1 MPART
6 LIIVN
11 PASRNGAL
19 GRRWPDVERR
29 LRGGLGRD
37 FDAEQTRGPR
47 DAVRIAREAA
57 RAGTECI
64 IGVGGDGTARE
75 VVSGVLEAGLGESTQ
90 VGLLPFGTGAD
101 LCRTLGIPR
110 DLDQAVARLAS
121 GKVRRIDAGRADLTG
136 RDGRPVTAWFVNIAS
151 FGLSALVSEK
161 VNAAPKALGG
171 RGSFLVGTLRA
182 LASFRS
188 REVTVRVDG
197 ALLYAGPL
205 VFATAA
211 NGRYFGG
218 GMHVAPQAVPD
229 DGLLDVVVVRD
240 APRTRLL
247 RQIPGI
253 YKGNH
258 LDQPEVSVARGAR
271 IEAEAE
277 PGQVWIELDGEPL
290 GTLPARFQVLP
301 GALAWIGA
309 EG

>member
-6 LIIVN
+6 LFIVN

-29 LRGGLGRD
+29 LRDGLGRD
-37 FDAEQTRGPR
+37 FDVERTRGPR

-57 RAGTECI
+57 RAGADCI
-64 IGVGGDGTARE
+64 VGVGGDGTAHE
-75 VVSGVLEAGLGESTQ
+75 VVSGVLQAGLGESTQ
-90 VGLLPFGTGAD
+90 VGLLPFGTGGD
-101 LCRTLGIPR
+101 LSRTLGIPR
-110 DLDQAVARLAS
+110 DVEQAVARLAS
-121 GKVRRIDAGRADLTG
+121 GKVRRIDAGRAEFTAA
-136 RDGRPVTAWFVNIAS
+136 DGRPATAWFVNIAS
-151 FGLSALVSEK
+151 FGLSGLVTQK
-161 VNAAPKALGG
+161 VNSAPKALGG
-171 RGSFLVGTLRA
+171 RGSFLVGTLRG
-182 LASFRS
+182 LAAFRAS
-188 REVTVRVDG
+188 DVTLRVDG
-197 ALLYAGPL
+197 TLLHEGPL

-229 DGLLDVVVVRD
+229 DGLLDVVAVRA
-240 APRTRLL
+240 APRSRLL

-253 YKGNH
+253 YKGTH

-271 IEAEAE
+271 IEADAE

-290 GTLPARFQVLP
+290 GTLPARFDVLP

-309 EG
+309 EA